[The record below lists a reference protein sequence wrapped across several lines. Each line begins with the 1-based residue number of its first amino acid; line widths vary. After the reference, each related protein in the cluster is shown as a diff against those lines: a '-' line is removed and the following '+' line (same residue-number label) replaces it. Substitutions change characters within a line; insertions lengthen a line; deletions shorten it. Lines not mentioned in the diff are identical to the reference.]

1 MSDFDT
7 KLIEVITK
15 LHIYAGTPFGH
26 SDRTKLDKEI
36 VSLIADLVSMNVEK
50 FEEEEQ
56 TSIDE
61 LDLSVRSMNL
71 LLRGG
76 IKTIG
81 DLGNASFDY
90 ISHLRNMGHL
100 SLREIYTRLIEWKE
114 ENKRERIRNERNKSV
129 CR

>member
-15 LHIYAGTPFGH
+15 LHIYASTPFGH
-26 SDRTKLDKEI
+26 SDRAKLDEEI

-50 FEEEEQ
+50 IEQEEQ

-81 DLGNASFDY
+81 GLENASFDY
-90 ISHLRNMGHL
+90 IAHLRNMGYK
-100 SLREIYTRLIEWKE
+100 SLREIYTALIEWKE
-114 ENKRERIRNERNKSV
+114 KHRIKY
-129 CR
+129 

>member
-50 FEEEEQ
+50 FKEEEQ

-81 DLGNASFDY
+81 DLENATFDY
-90 ISHLRNMGHL
+90 ILHLRNMGL
-100 SLREIYTRLIEWKE
+100 KSTLEIYTKLVEWKE
-114 ENKRERIRNERNKSV
+114 KNKRSSYERNKSV